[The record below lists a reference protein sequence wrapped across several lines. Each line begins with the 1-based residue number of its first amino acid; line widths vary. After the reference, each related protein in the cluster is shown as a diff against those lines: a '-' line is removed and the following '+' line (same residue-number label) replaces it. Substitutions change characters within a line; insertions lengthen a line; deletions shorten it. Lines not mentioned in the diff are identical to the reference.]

1 MNKPLDIRYI
11 NPFLQSSKNIFQTI
25 GQVDLEVGKPSVT
38 SLEFGINTLLI
49 ELGIIGAM
57 KGQVIF
63 AMTLETAKEI
73 AGMMMMSGPVP
84 ELDEMAY
91 SALGELG
98 NFILGNTAT
107 IFFNQDIQIDITPP
121 ITMLGDKLVLR
132 TEQTPFKVP
141 LLRDGKDF
149 IQMVICITD
158 E

>member
-1 MNKPLDIRYI
+1 MSNPLDIRYI

-25 GQVDLEVGKPSVT
+25 GQLDLEVGKPQIT
-38 SLEFGINTLLI
+38 TLEFMGNTFLI

-57 KGQVIF
+57 KGQVVF
-63 AMTLETAKEI
+63 AMDTEVAKEI
-73 AGMMMMSGPVP
+73 AGMMMMCGPVA

-98 NFILGNTAT
+98 NFIMGNTAT

-121 ITMLGDKLVLR
+121 ITMLGDKLKIR
-132 TEQTPFKVP
+132 TEQTPIKVP
-141 LLRDGKDF
+141 LLRNGERF
-149 IQMVICITD
+149 LEMVICVTD